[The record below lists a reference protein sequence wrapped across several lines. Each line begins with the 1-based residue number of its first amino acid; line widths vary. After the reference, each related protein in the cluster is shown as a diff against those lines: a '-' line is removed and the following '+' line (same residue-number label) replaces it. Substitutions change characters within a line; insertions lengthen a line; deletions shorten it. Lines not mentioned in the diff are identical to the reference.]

1 MAGAGDPLVQ
11 ERLRKLK
18 QVEAFR
24 KHGVSW
30 PEIQALV
37 GISRA
42 TYHRWRS
49 RLKDEGLKGLLPKP
63 KRPKRLRRKVHWT
76 SELLIATEDLRRQN
90 PTWGRWPV

>member
-30 PEIQALV
+30 P
-37 GISRA
+37 
-42 TYHRWRS
+42 
-49 RLKDEGLKGLLPKP
+49 
-63 KRPKRLRRKVHWT
+63 
-76 SELLIATEDLRRQN
+76 
-90 PTWGRWPV
+90 

>member
-1 MAGAGDPLVQ
+1 MQLTTVGKAIWQGARKAQELGAAGASDPLVQ

-42 TYHRWRS
+42 TYHRWKKALKEKGLAGLKPRS
-49 RLKDEGLKGLLPKP
+49 R
-63 KRPKRLRRKVHWT
+63 RP
-76 SELLIATEDLRRQN
+76 
-90 PTWGRWPV
+90 